1 MRRKVRL
8 SPVNLTMRVI
18 SNEENPNLVSVAPT
32 PNSVVFTDY
41 RVQNVQALGLP
52 LRTITSYI
60 KSSFDTMNENLSAI
74 ANQINEEK
82 LISSEL

>member
-18 SNEENPNLVSVAPT
+18 SNEENPSLVSVAPMSS
-32 PNSVVFTDY
+32 SVVFTDY
-41 RVQNVQALGLP
+41 RVQNVQSLGLP

-60 KSSFDTMNENLSAI
+60 KQSFDTMNDNLNSI
-74 ANQINEEK
+74 ANQINDEK
-82 LISSEL
+82 LITSQS

>member
-18 SNEENPNLVSVAPT
+18 SNDENPSLVSVTPT
-32 PNSVVFTDY
+32 SSSVVFTDY
-41 RVQNVQALGLP
+41 RVQNVQSLGLP

-60 KSSFDTMNENLSAI
+60 KQSFDTMNDNLNTI
-74 ANQINEEK
+74 ANQINDEK
-82 LISSEL
+82 LIPSQS